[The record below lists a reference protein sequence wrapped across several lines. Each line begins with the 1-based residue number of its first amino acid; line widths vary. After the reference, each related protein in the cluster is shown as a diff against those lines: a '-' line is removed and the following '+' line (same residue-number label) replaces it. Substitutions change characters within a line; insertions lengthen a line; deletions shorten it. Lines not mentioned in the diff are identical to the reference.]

1 MNLLIG
7 TLIAALLAVAMFL
20 SWRSRQTLRR
30 IEAEGLVV
38 DLRLPTNPRLLV
50 DKQHRCVVALYAGR
64 YDVLRFEQIVGIER
78 RINPS
83 AKNSRDTAY
92 LDLQLQNH
100 ERERYRVKVKG
111 RVLAE
116 KVQQQLRSLLAE
128 P

>member
-1 MNLLIG
+1 MNLLLG
-7 TLIAALLAVAMFL
+7 MLIAALIALALFL
-20 SWRSRQTLRR
+20 TWRSRQTLRS
-30 IEAEGLVV
+30 IEAEGFNA
-38 DLRLPTNPRLLV
+38 DLSLPTNPRLLV
-50 DKQHRCVVALYAGR
+50 DKQHRCIVGLHAGH
-64 YDVLRFEQIVGIER
+64 YDVLRFEQIVAIER
-78 RINPS
+78 RINPN

-116 KVQQQLRSLLAE
+116 QLQQQLRSLLAE